1 MNRHKTGVSF
11 IVAIIISALLI
22 GCGSGTGNG
31 AGSSAASTAAQVSE
45 SGIENKEEF
54 GTAYEMTAI
63 FSVSN
68 GAIENKPVLSTSDV
82 VYPDI
87 TDCGVLNTF
96 SEKYNIPEIKGDK
109 AIEYF
114 SPIICSSEVTEVK
127 VVKDESDKE
136 DLAVK
141 ETTVK
146 VGDADVK
153 AFVVQHA
160 GTYEVTVG
168 GETLPLTVKEGSL
181 YLDVINEMAAAN
193 ILINMESEDFI
204 QRGKEYDTTVPAL
217 VKSYL
222 DKYKDEASA
231 LAALK
236 MDNGLFLKEY
246 NRIRKLRGDKVLSAE
261 EMVKEYKDY
270 KINEEEIKKASN
282 RRGFRDKIAA
292 LRKIDL
298 SAEASETKKDNNN
311 NTTAN
316 NTTKKNNNSSNNNSS
331 NSNSNSTPAP
341 VATGGGSGAEAM
353 ALINNYRAQYGLPP
367 FAWYGEGVA
376 SIRAREII
384 SNFSHNSASG
394 QDCYGENIC
403 MEPTGTARKA
413 VDLWINSPGHRANLL
428 DKVCTKGAVAVAFD
442 GEYYWWSMN
451 IWK

>member
-31 AGSSAASTAAQVSE
+31 GSSSAASTAAQASQPE
-45 SGIENKEEF
+45 IENKEEF
-54 GTAYEMTAI
+54 GTVYEMTAI

-68 GAIENKPVLSTSDV
+68 GDIENKPVSSTSDV

-96 SEKYNIPEIKGDK
+96 NEKYNIPEIKGDK
-109 AIEYF
+109 EIEYF
-114 SPIICSSEVTEVK
+114 SPIICSSDVTEVK
-127 VVKDESDKE
+127 LVKDESDKE
-136 DLAVK
+136 DVAVK

-153 AFVVQHA
+153 AYVVQHA

-168 GETLPLTVKEGSL
+168 GETLPLTVKDSSL

-193 ILINMESEDFI
+193 ILINKESDDFI

-246 NRIRKLRGDKVLSAE
+246 NRIRKLRGDQVLSAE
-261 EMVKEYKDY
+261 ELVKEYKDY
-270 KINEEEIKKASN
+270 KINEEEIKNASN

-298 SAEASETKKDNNN
+298 SAEASDTKKEENTN
-311 NTTAN
+311 NTTG
-316 NTTKKNNNSSNNNSS
+316 NTTKKNKNSSNS

>member
-1 MNRHKTGVSF
+1 MNKLKSKAFF
-11 IVAIIISALLI
+11 IASVLMAALLL
-22 GCGSGTGNG
+22 GCGNGTGNTG
-31 AGSSAASTAAQVSE
+31 GSSATASSAAQADLPSV
-45 SGIENKEEF
+45 ENKEEF

-63 FSVSN
+63 FAVSN
-68 GAIENKPVLSTSDV
+68 GAIENKPVASTSDV

-96 SEKYNIPEIKGDK
+96 SERYNIPEIRGDK
-109 AIEYF
+109 TIEYF
-114 SPIICSSEVTEVK
+114 SPIISGDEVTEVK
-127 VVKDESDKE
+127 VIKDESDKE
-136 DLAVK
+136 DVAVM

-168 GETLPLTVKEGSL
+168 GETLPLTVKDSSL

-193 ILINMESEDFI
+193 ILINMESDDFT

-222 DKYKDEASA
+222 EKYKDEASA

-246 NRIRKLRGDKVLSAE
+246 NRIRKLRGEEVLSAE
-261 EMVKEYKDY
+261 DLVAKYKDF
-270 KINEEEIKKASN
+270 KVNEEEIKNASN

-292 LRKIDL
+292 LRKMDL
-298 SAEASETKKDNNN
+298 SAVADNTKKDGN
-311 NTTAN
+311 NTSGN
-316 NTTKKNNNSSNNNSS
+316 STKKNNNTGST
-331 NSNSNSTPAP
+331 NSTPAP
-341 VATGGGSGAEAM
+341 AASGGGSGAEAM
-353 ALINNYRAQYGLPP
+353 ALINDFRAQNGLPP

-376 SIRAREII
+376 GIRAREIA
-384 SNFSHNSASG
+384 SYFSHSSASG
-394 QDCYGENIC
+394 QDSYGENIC

-428 DKVCTKGAVAVAFD
+428 DRVCTKGAVAAYFD

>member
-1 MNRHKTGVSF
+1 MYRLKSKATITAAVL
-11 IVAIIISALLI
+11 IAALLI
-22 GCGSGTGNG
+22 GCGNETGNVG
-31 AGSSAASTAAQVSE
+31 SSSAASTAVQASQ

-68 GAIENKPVLSTSDV
+68 GAIENKPVSSTSDV

-114 SPIICSSEVTEVK
+114 SPIICSSDVTEVK

-136 DLAVK
+136 DVAVM

-168 GETLPLTVKEGSL
+168 GETLPLTVKDSSL

-193 ILINMESEDFI
+193 ILINKESDDFI

-246 NRIRKLRGDKVLSAE
+246 NRIRKLRGDQVLSAE
-261 EMVKEYKDY
+261 DMVKAYKDY
-270 KINEEEIKKASN
+270 KINETELKNASN

-292 LRKIDL
+292 LLKIDL
-298 SAEASETKKDNNN
+298 SAEASETKKDENKN

-316 NTTKKNNNSSNNNSS
+316 NTTKKNNNSSNS
-331 NSNSNSTPAP
+331 NSNSNSTP
-341 VATGGGSGAEAM
+341 VVTGGGTGAEAM